1 MEGRKEIKKKTRKKE
16 DKEKTQNKTVG
27 VSSSRLVFIID
38 VSRPKSSVKT

>member
-1 MEGRKEIKKKTRKKE
+1 MEGRKEVKKKTRKKE

-27 VSSSRLVFIID
+27 VSSSWLVFIID